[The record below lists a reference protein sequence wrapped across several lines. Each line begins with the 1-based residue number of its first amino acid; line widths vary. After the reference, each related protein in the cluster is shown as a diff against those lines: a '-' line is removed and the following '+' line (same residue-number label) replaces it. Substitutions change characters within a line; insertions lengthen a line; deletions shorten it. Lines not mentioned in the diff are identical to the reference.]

1 MKCMCGLMQA
11 FVYVTA
17 DFKTAQ
23 NAVNEVMLWSRIVQE
38 KGSAKINEL
47 VRLEYP
53 YALTDPSKETKSENK
68 HLQAYGPVPAFAAC
82 NMALPWLTAAPL
94 RKPQCLA

>member
-1 MKCMCGLMQA
+1 MDLWSVFLYLTQPVLECLNTQA
-11 FVYVTA
+11 FVYITA

-38 KGSAKINEL
+38 KRNARINEA

-53 YALTDPSKETKSENK
+53 YALTDPSECPCRFPMLIRDRQINEN
-68 HLQAYGPVPAFAAC
+68 L
-82 NMALPWLTAAPL
+82 
-94 RKPQCLA
+94 